1 MRSTR
6 RQMQRWKSWIG
17 FHVSCFEHDG
27 PGHVGHPQRVYFR
40 LVDECPS
47 QHRSR
52 LHLAGQAEL
61 YLLYESAASR
71 AFVQVLLE
79 KRLELTRLF
88 FSEVS
93 RSRALSA
100 SSAECFGAGI
110 V

>member
-88 FSEVS
+88 FSQKCPGQEPYL
-93 RSRALSA
+93 RRAQNAL
-100 SSAECFGAGI
+100 
-110 V
+110 VLVL